1 MFVWQRPS
9 QYRVSNLYLSCCDGL
24 LRQRFSLS
32 GFIIASV
39 LLTSS
44 SAAFAASSS
53 NEARKHLERMSVAL
67 QELSYQGIFV
77 YRRDEDLAAMKV
89 IHLAHKEGERE
100 LLLTLTGEARET
112 VRDSRRFG
120 FMGQQV
126 AERLAGVDSYYQL
139 ALISRDRVAGR
150 DARLIAVVPRDQF
163 RYGYRLWLDV
173 KTGLLLKSEL
183 LGEQGRVLEQVMF
196 TSIELLPEK
205 ERQRLL
211 VEVNAQSSTSKERG
225 ATPIERSEWLVTTVP
240 TGFQLVTTR
249 ATTPQGGVA
258 HMIYSDGLASVSVFI
273 EAEQTSKEK
282 PFIGVSNM
290 GAVNAY
296 GNVVERHQV
305 TVVGEVPEITVKTIG
320 QSIRYQRQ

>member
-1 MFVWQRPS
+1 
-9 QYRVSNLYLSCCDGL
+9 LYNRFFRSSFSVVQPRYSAFFLSSL
-24 LRQRFSLS
+24 LLIWS
-32 GFIIASV
+32 GTSV
-39 LLTSS
+39 
-44 SAAFAASSS
+44 AAGAAS
-53 NEARKHLERMSVAL
+53 EARQLLERMSAAL

-120 FMGQQV
+120 LMGQQV
-126 AERLAGVDSYYQL
+126 AGRLASVEGYYQL
-139 ALISRDRVAGR
+139 APVSRDRVAGR
-150 DARLIAVVPRDQF
+150 DAKLIAVAPRDQF
-163 RYGYRLWLDV
+163 RYGYRLWVDE
-173 KTGLLLKSEL
+173 KTGLLLKSDL

-205 ERQRLL
+205 EKQRLL
-211 VEVNAQSSTSKERG
+211 AGSAGQASGAEERG
-225 ATPIERSEWLVTTVP
+225 AASAGRLKWTVATIP
-240 TGFQLVTTR
+240 AGFQLITTR
-249 ATTPQGGVA
+249 PTTPQGGVA

-273 EAEQTSKEK
+273 ESDMTANEK
-282 PFIGVSNM
+282 AFTGVSSM

-296 GNVVERHQV
+296 GNVVAGHQV

-320 QSIRYQRQ
+320 QSIRYQGP

>member
-1 MFVWQRPS
+1 
-9 QYRVSNLYLSCCDGL
+9 
-24 LRQRFSLS
+24 
-32 GFIIASV
+32 
-39 LLTSS
+39 
-44 SAAFAASSS
+44 
-53 NEARKHLERMSVAL
+53 MSVAL